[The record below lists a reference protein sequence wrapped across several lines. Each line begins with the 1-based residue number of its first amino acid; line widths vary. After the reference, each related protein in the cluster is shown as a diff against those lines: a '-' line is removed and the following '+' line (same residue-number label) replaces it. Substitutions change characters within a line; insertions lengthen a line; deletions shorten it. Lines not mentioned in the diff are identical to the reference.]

1 MTSPILDSTLRDL
14 LDTDFAASPVSASGY
29 GLTEYDE
36 RLDDLSA
43 DAFRRRDADAQ
54 AFLGRLE
61 RIGDVAPDGQL
72 LSVDDTIDRDLAS
85 AVLRGRLILAPFEG
99 WKRDPVVYS
108 GPVTGGLFTLFLH
121 RLRPEAD
128 LVDAAVARLGQVDRV
143 IDAGIAN
150 LDADLAHP
158 LIVER
163 GTNAARGATR
173 YVRDLVWQD
182 VEDPR
187 RRERLRAAGE
197 AAAVHLERWV
207 AHLEGFLERAH
218 GSWQLG
224 EDGYSRILQE
234 REVLGD
240 DARALRARGQA
251 EFDRL
256 DAEMTALARD
266 AAGNADY
273 VEVLH
278 EDDQR
283 HPPTEQAMLET
294 YAEWT
299 ARARAFLAETGLV
312 TLPAGESCDVVP
324 SPVFQRPILGVA
336 SYIAPP
342 SFSDRWK
349 GHFFVP
355 FAPDGASEEEI
366 QSRLSNNSYGSIPT
380 TSVHEAYPG
389 HHWHLVMRKANPSDV
404 RKVYSTPYF
413 SEGWALYAERV
424 DARTRLLRGPD
435 PRAAPPERH
444 AVPGRPDHRRHLAP
458 PGRDD
463 VRRGGHVHDGQG
475 RDARARGQGRGR
487 PVLLVADPGVVV
499 PHRLPRDPRDPG
511 PLSRAR
517 AASPAW
523 RRGTSRSRC
532 SARSTTRSRRPAPCR
547 WASPSARSPPR
558 AEGRCRARGRCSTC
572 VSSRLGSCSGRPATT
587 TCSPCSR
594 SRVPGCTTLTRCRSP
609 SRGRTLRLRH
619 SSSRS

>member
-1 MTSPILDSTLRDL
+1 MTNPILESTLRDL
-14 LDTDFAASPVSASGY
+14 LDTDFAASPVAASGF
-29 GLTEYDE
+29 GLTEYDD

-43 DAFRRRDADAQ
+43 DAFRRRDADAA

-61 RIGDVAPDGQL
+61 RIGDVAPDGRV
-72 LSVDDTIDRDLAS
+72 LSVDDAIDRDLAS

-108 GPVTGGLFTLFLH
+108 GPVTGGLFGLFLH

-128 LVDAAVARLGQVDRV
+128 LVDAAVARLGQVERV
-143 IDAGIAN
+143 VDAGIAN
-150 LDADLAHP
+150 LDPELAHP

-197 AAAVHLERWV
+197 AAAAHLDRWV
-207 AHLEGFLERAH
+207 AHLEPFLERAH

-266 AAGNADY
+266 AAGNPDY

-294 YAEWT
+294 YTEWT
-299 ARARAFLAETGLV
+299 AKARAFLAQTGLV
-312 TLPAGESCDVVP
+312 TLPPGESCDVVP

-389 HHWHLVMRKANPSDV
+389 HHWHLVMRKGNPSDV

-424 DARTRLLRGPD
+424 VRERGFFED
-435 PRAAPPERH
+435 PIHELHHLNATLFRAARIIVDTSLHLGEMTFDEAVAFMIDKAAMPEPV
-444 AVPGRPDHRRHLAP
+444 AKAEVGRYCWWPTQASSYLTGCLEILAI
-458 PGRDD
+458 RERYLA
-463 VRRGGHVHDGQG
+463 RRGFASVS
-475 RDARARGQGRGR
+475 
-487 PVLLVADPGVVV
+487 
-499 PHRLPRDPRDPG
+499 PRDVPVEVLRQFHDAIASSG
-511 PLSRAR
+511 ALPLGLAERAV
-517 AASPAW
+517 AAA
-523 RRGTSRSRC
+523 G
-532 SARSTTRSRRPAPCR
+532 
-547 WASPSARSPPR
+547 
-558 AEGRCRARGRCSTC
+558 
-572 VSSRLGSCSGRPATT
+572 
-587 TCSPCSR
+587 
-594 SRVPGCTTLTRCRSP
+594 
-609 SRGRTLRLRH
+609 
-619 SSSRS
+619 

>member
-1 MTSPILDSTLRDL
+1 MTNAILDSTLHDL
-14 LDTDFAASPVSASGY
+14 LQADFASSPTAASGY
-29 GLTEYDE
+29 GLTEYDD

-43 DAFRRRDADAQ
+43 DAFRRRDADAGTY
-54 AFLGRLE
+54 LGRLE
-61 RIGDVAPDGQL
+61 RIGDIAPDGQPL
-72 LSVDDTIDRDLAS
+72 TVDDAIDRDLAS
-85 AVLRGRLILAPFEG
+85 AVLRGRLILAPFEA
-99 WKRDPVVYS
+99 WKRDPVEYS

-128 LVDAAVARLGQVDRV
+128 LVDAAIARLGQVERAV
-143 IDAGIAN
+143 DAGIAN
-150 LDADLAHP
+150 LDPDLAHP

-173 YVRDLVWQD
+173 YVRDLVWRD

-187 RRERLRAAGE
+187 RQERLRAAAE
-197 AAAVHLERWV
+197 AAATHLDRWV
-207 AHLEGFLERAH
+207 AHLEAFLGRAH

-278 EDDQR
+278 EDDRR
-283 HPPTEQAMLET
+283 HPPTEEAMLET

-299 ARARAFLAETGLV
+299 ARARAFLAESGLV
-312 TLPAGESCDVVP
+312 TLPPGESCDVVP
-324 SPVFQRPILGVA
+324 SPVFRRPILGVA

-342 SFSDRWK
+342 AFSDRWK

-355 FAPDGASEEEI
+355 FAPDGASEAEI
-366 QSRLSNNSYGSIPT
+366 QARLSNNSYGSIPT

-389 HHWHLVMRKANPSDV
+389 HHWHLVMRKGNPSDV

-424 DARTRLLRGPD
+424 MRERGFFED
-435 PRAAPPERH
+435 PIHELHHLNATLFRAARIIVDTSLHLGEMTFEEAVTFMMDKAAMPEPVAR
-444 AVPGRPDHRRHLAP
+444 AEVGRYCWWPTQASSYLTGCLEILAI
-458 PGRDD
+458 RERYLA
-463 VRRGGHVHDGQG
+463 RRGFATVS
-475 RDARARGQGRGR
+475 
-487 PVLLVADPGVVV
+487 
-499 PHRLPRDPRDPG
+499 PRDVPVDVLRQFHDAIASSG
-511 PLSRAR
+511 ALPLGLAERAV
-517 AASPAW
+517 AA
-523 RRGTSRSRC
+523 GD
-532 SARSTTRSRRPAPCR
+532 
-547 WASPSARSPPR
+547 
-558 AEGRCRARGRCSTC
+558 
-572 VSSRLGSCSGRPATT
+572 
-587 TCSPCSR
+587 
-594 SRVPGCTTLTRCRSP
+594 
-609 SRGRTLRLRH
+609 
-619 SSSRS
+619 